1 MKLIELKL
9 KNIKTYVD
17 ETIKFSDGINCILGL
32 NGSGKSSIIESI
44 GYVLFN
50 YSQRTSNNL
59 LRYNETKGSISLKF
73 IGNDDITYQII
84 RNIRSK
90 NSSIKII
97 NVENNQVLYENV
109 SDVYAFVKKILNIP
123 KEKSLSKMFEEIIAV
138 PQGTFV
144 NAFLDTPK
152 NRKENFDKLFEL
164 DIYKTLGDNTKK
176 LIDILD
182 KQYIYELEKEK
193 SLIEGQLFDYDN
205 KVQEKNKL
213 IEYDKE
219 LEKEKNNSFLLYNKK
234 EEEKYRKINDIF
246 LKQLFKDNKPLMF
259 FDVDNTITNYGKLS
273 EEKRQYIKNFNQK
286 DRIILSTGKA
296 YEAIMDVVS
305 ACELQDSLA
314 SCLNGSVLAE
324 KNKFIMLNGI
334 GNVSKQLIEEIEKTD
349 IEYIYYYVD
358 GAYSKKELNEKNT
371 TWMQKYNEYYTIN
384 ENIDFDK
391 VIKIL
396 TFVFDD
402 EKDKENKIKEIAD
415 KYQDLVSLRTGYH
428 CYEILRYDQHKGN
441 TVKLISEKLGKYY
454 RLSIGVGD
462 SMNDL
467 KMLEYVGKGYV
478 VDTVSEE
485 LGVYNFEKLNKNRD
499 IDIVEII
506 EKYK

>member
-1 MKLIELKL
+1 M
-9 KNIKTYVD
+9 NIKRK
-17 ETIKFSDGINCILGL
+17 ELIKNEIKYYLKYDNVLTPNEKDNFINKLFVEKLNDYENLIFDYFYSHSDDDGNI
-32 NGSGKSSIIESI
+32 
-44 GYVLFN
+44 
-50 YSQRTSNNL
+50 
-59 LRYNETKGSISLKF
+59 ISL
-73 IGNDDITYQII
+73 
-84 RNIRSK
+84 
-90 NSSIKII
+90 
-97 NVENNQVLYENV
+97 E
-109 SDVYAFVKKILNIP
+109 
-123 KEKSLSKMFEEIIAV
+123 
-138 PQGTFV
+138 
-144 NAFLDTPK
+144 
-152 NRKENFDKLFEL
+152 
-164 DIYKTLGDNTKK
+164 
-176 LIDILD
+176 
-182 KQYIYELEKEK
+182 
-193 SLIEGQLFDYDN
+193 
-205 KVQEKNKL
+205 
-213 IEYDKE
+213 
-219 LEKEKNNSFLLYNKK
+219 SFLLYNKK